1 MSSEERQ
8 QILKMVEDGKI
19 SADEAM
25 KLMKALD
32 ESSVEMEIIEA
43 PSSVLGTGAPASSSG
58 PFDFAQGRPQAESD
72 STKPNAPEFEE
83 VARRAR
89 RLWQIPLWIGV
100 LITILSAYWMYAL
113 VNTSNYGF
121 WFYFAWLPLIVGML
135 MIALFASSRTS
146 RWLYVNVKQAE
157 GSDGPRNI
165 TLGFPLPLGLASWFL
180 SNFGNNIEGLRQAN
194 VNEVIEILSKG
205 ISSKEPLIVNVDEGE
220 HGEHVQVYVG

>member
-32 ESSVEMEIIEA
+32 ESSVEMEIVEA
-43 PSSVLGTGAPASSSG
+43 APASMPALSEVEASG
-58 PFDFAQGRPQAESD
+58 PEADPD
-72 STKPNAPEFEE
+72 SAKPAAPEFEA

-100 LITILSAYWMYAL
+100 LITVLSAYWMYTF
-113 VNTSNYGF
+113 VNASNYGF
-121 WFYFAWLPLIVGML
+121 WFYFAWLPFLLGILLIG
-135 MIALFASSRTS
+135 LFASSRTS
-146 RWLYVNVKQAE
+146 RWLYVNVEQAE
-157 GSDGPRNI
+157 GSDGPRHI
-165 TLGFPLPLGLASWFL
+165 TLGFPLPLGLAGWFL
-180 SNFGNNIEGLRQAN
+180 RNFGNNIEGLRDAN
-194 VNEVIEILSKG
+194 VDEIIEIFSKG

-220 HGEHVQVYVG
+220 HGERVQVYIG

>member
-1 MSSEERQ
+1 MASKERQ
-8 QILKMVEDGKI
+8 QILKMIEDGKI

-43 PSSVLGTGAPASSSG
+43 APASSSG
-58 PFDFAQGRPQAESD
+58 PEAESD
-72 STKPNAPEFEE
+72 SRKPNAPEFEE
-83 VARRAR
+83 VAHRAR

-100 LITILSAYWMYAL
+100 LITVLSAYWMYTL

-121 WFYFAWLPLIVGML
+121 WFFFAWLPLLLGIL

-146 RWLYVNVKQAE
+146 RWLYVNVEQAE
-157 GSDGPRNI
+157 GEWPRTI

-180 SNFGNNIEGLRQAN
+180 RNFGNNIEGLRQAN
-194 VNEVIEILSKG
+194 VDEIIEILSNG
-205 ISSKEPLIVNVDEGE
+205 ISGKEPLIVNVDQGE
-220 HGEHVQVYVG
+220 NREHVQVYIG

>member
-8 QILKMVEDGKI
+8 QILKMVADGKI

-32 ESSVEMEIIEA
+32 ESSMEMEIIEA
-43 PSSVLGTGAPASSSG
+43 APASSSG
-58 PFDFAQGRPQAESD
+58 REAESD

-100 LITILSAYWMYAL
+100 FITVLSAYWMYTL
-113 VNTSNYGF
+113 LNTSNYGF
-121 WFYFAWLPLIVGML
+121 WFYFAWLPLIFGIL

-146 RWLYVNVKQAE
+146 RWLYVNVEQAE
-157 GSDGPRNI
+157 GEWPRNI
-165 TLGFPLPLGLASWFL
+165 TLGFPIPLGLASWFL
-180 SNFGNNIEGLRQAN
+180 RNFGNNIEGLRQAN
-194 VNEVIEILSKG
+194 VDEIIDIFSTG

-220 HGEHVQVYVG
+220 HGDRVQVYIG

>member
-1 MSSEERQ
+1 MSSQEQQ
-8 QILKMVEDGKI
+8 QILKMVENGKI
-19 SADEAM
+19 NADEAM

-43 PSSVLGTGAPASSSG
+43 APASSSG
-58 PFDFAQGRPQAESD
+58 PEAESD
-72 STKPNAPEFEE
+72 SKRPDAPEFEE

-100 LITILSAYWMYAL
+100 LITVLSAYWMYTL

-121 WFYFAWLPLIVGML
+121 WFYFAWLPLLLGIL

-146 RWLYVNVKQAE
+146 RWLYVNVEQEE
-157 GSDGPRNI
+157 GEWPRNI

-180 SNFGNNIEGLRQAN
+180 RNFGNNIEGLRQAN
-194 VNEVIEILSKG
+194 VDAIIEILSKG
-205 ISSKEPLIVNVDEGE
+205 ISAKEPVIVNVDEAE
-220 HGEHVQVYVG
+220 HGERVQVYIG

>member
-8 QILKMVEDGKI
+8 KILKMVEDGKI

-25 KLMKALD
+25 KLMKALG
-32 ESSVEMEIIEA
+32 ESSAEIEIIEA
-43 PSSVLGTGAPASSSG
+43 PAASSSG
-58 PFDFAQGRPQAESD
+58 PEAESD
-72 STKPNAPEFEE
+72 SKKPNAPEFEA

-100 LITILSAYWMYAL
+100 FITILSSYWMYAL

-121 WFYFAWLPLIVGML
+121 WFYFAWLPLLLGIL

-146 RWLYVNVKQAE
+146 RWLYVNVEQAE
-157 GSDGPRNI
+157 GEWPRNI

-180 SNFGNNIEGLRQAN
+180 RNFGNNIEGLRQSN
-194 VNEVIEILSKG
+194 VDEVIEILSNG
-205 ISSKEPLIVNVDEGE
+205 ISGKEPLIVNVDQGE
-220 HGEHVQVYVG
+220 NREHVQIYIG

>member
-19 SADEAM
+19 SAEEAM

-32 ESSVEMEIIEA
+32 ESSVEMEVIEA
-43 PSSVLGTGAPASSSG
+43 PSSKLGTGAPASSSG
-58 PFDFAQGRPQAESD
+58 PGADLD

-100 LITILSAYWMYAL
+100 FITVLSAYWMYAL
-113 VNTSNYGF
+113 VSTSNYGF
-121 WFYFAWLPLIVGML
+121 WFYFAWFPLLLGIAL
-135 MIALFASSRTS
+135 IALFASSTTS
-146 RWLYVNVKQAE
+146 RWLYVNVEQTE
-157 GSDGPRNI
+157 NEWPHNI

-180 SNFGNNIEGLRQAN
+180 RNFGHNIDGLRQTN
-194 VNEVIEILSKG
+194 VDEIIELLSKG
-205 ISSKEPLIVNVDEGE
+205 ISSKEPLIVNVDEDS
-220 HGEHVQVYVG
+220 HGERVQVYIG

>member
-8 QILKMVEDGKI
+8 QILKMVEEGKI

-25 KLMKALD
+25 QLMKALD
-32 ESSVEMEIIEA
+32 ESSVELEIIEA
-43 PSSVLGTGAPASSSG
+43 EPGSSSG
-58 PFDFAQGRPQAESD
+58 PEAESD
-72 STKPNAPEFEE
+72 SKKPNAPEFEE

-100 LITILSAYWMYAL
+100 LITISSAYWMYTL

-121 WFYFAWLPLIVGML
+121 WFYFAWLPLLLGIL

-146 RWLYVNVKQAE
+146 RWLYVNVQQVE
-157 GSDGPRNI
+157 GEWPRDI

-180 SNFGNNIEGLRQAN
+180 RNFGNNIEGLRQAN
-194 VNEVIEILSKG
+194 VDEIIEIMSKG
-205 ISSKEPLIVNVDEGE
+205 ISAKEPLIVNVDEAE
-220 HGEHVQVYVG
+220 HGERVQVYIG

>member
-8 QILKMVEDGKI
+8 QILKMVADGKI

-32 ESSVEMEIIEA
+32 ESSMEMEIIEA
-43 PSSVLGTGAPASSSG
+43 APASSSG
-58 PFDFAQGRPQAESD
+58 REAESD
-72 STKPNAPEFEE
+72 LTKPNAPEFEE

-100 LITILSAYWMYAL
+100 FITVLSAYWMYTL
-113 VNTSNYGF
+113 LNTSNYGF
-121 WFYFAWLPLIVGML
+121 WFYFAWLPLIFGIL

-146 RWLYVNVKQAE
+146 RWLYVNVEQAE
-157 GSDGPRNI
+157 GEWPRNI
-165 TLGFPLPLGLASWFL
+165 TLGFPIPLGLASWFL
-180 SNFGNNIEGLRQAN
+180 RNFGNNIEGLRQAN
-194 VNEVIEILSKG
+194 VDEIIDIFSTG

-220 HGEHVQVYVG
+220 HGDRVQVYIG

>member
-1 MSSEERQ
+1 MASKERQ

-32 ESSVEMEIIEA
+32 ESSMEMEVIEA
-43 PSSVLGTGAPASSSG
+43 APASSSG
-58 PFDFAQGRPQAESD
+58 PEAESD
-72 STKPNAPEFEE
+72 SRKPNAPEFEE
-83 VARRAR
+83 VAHRAR

-100 LITILSAYWMYAL
+100 LITVLSAYWMYTL

-121 WFYFAWLPLIVGML
+121 WFFFAWLPLLLGIL

-146 RWLYVNVKQAE
+146 RWLYVNVEQAE
-157 GSDGPRNI
+157 GEWPRTI

-180 SNFGNNIEGLRQAN
+180 RNFGNNIEGLRQAN
-194 VNEVIEILSKG
+194 VDEIIEILSNG
-205 ISSKEPLIVNVDEGE
+205 ISGKEPLIVNVDQGE
-220 HGEHVQVYVG
+220 NREHVQVYIG